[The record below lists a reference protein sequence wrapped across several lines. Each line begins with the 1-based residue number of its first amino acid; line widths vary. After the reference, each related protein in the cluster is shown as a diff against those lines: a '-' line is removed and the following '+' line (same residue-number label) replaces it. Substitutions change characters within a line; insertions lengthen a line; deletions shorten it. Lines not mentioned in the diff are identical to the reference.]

1 MRKTTFWAIVVAALA
16 TQHVAA
22 HAQENTSRIDLG
34 RYKLVFSDDFDKLDI
49 SRFGGNGTWAAHT
62 PWHGDF
68 GDARFTDPAPRGS
81 FSVANGILSITA
93 RKVGDHWDS
102 GLISSVG
109 ENGPLF
115 AARYGY
121 FEMRAKLPAGKGLWP
136 AFWLN
141 ASQPKGSKE
150 PGIEVDILEHYG
162 HFPNA
167 YQTLVHIWPKP
178 TEGVPFWK
186 QVVEV
191 PAGSLYSDFH
201 AYGADVEPDWITVY
215 LDRKEVWK
223 TPTPP
228 EHKSDLMILVDLAM
242 GSGWPID
249 ETPDP
254 SVMQIDYVRVYQRK

>member
-1 MRKTTFWAIVVAALA
+1 MMTTSRVLALA
-16 TQHVAA
+16 LACASSLSIARAQNAA
-22 HAQENTSRIDLG
+22 PRLDLDG
-34 RYKLVFSDDFDKLDI
+34 YKLVFSDDFDKLDI
-49 SRFGGNGTWAAHT
+49 SRNGGNGTWAAHT
-62 PWHGDF
+62 PWNGDF
-68 GDARFTDPAPRGS
+68 GDARFADPAPRGP
-81 FSVANGILSITA
+81 FSVDKGILSITA

-109 ENGPLF
+109 EGGKLF

-141 ASQPKGSKE
+141 ASQPKNSKE

-162 HFPNA
+162 HFPDS
-167 YQTLVHIWPKP
+167 YQALVHIWPKP
-178 TEGVPFWK
+178 TQGVPFWK
-186 QVVEV
+186 EVVQV

-201 AYGADVEPDWITVY
+201 TYGADVEPDFITVY
-215 LDRKEVWK
+215 LDRKEVWR
-223 TPTPP
+223 TRTPP
-228 EHKSDLMILVDLAM
+228 EHHSDLMILANLAM

-254 SVMQIDYVRVYQRK
+254 SVMQIDYIRVYQRK